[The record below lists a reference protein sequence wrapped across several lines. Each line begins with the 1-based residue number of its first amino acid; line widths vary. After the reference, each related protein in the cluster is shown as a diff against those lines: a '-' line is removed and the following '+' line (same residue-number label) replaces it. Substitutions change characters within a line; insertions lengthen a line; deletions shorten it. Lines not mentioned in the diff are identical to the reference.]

1 MNSAI
6 RTRRSL
12 IGNAIANWGAFL
24 YVAAIGFFL
33 SPIVVNSLG
42 STAYGVWSLLVTV
55 VGYLGLLDFG
65 VRGAVTRYIAHH
77 HAAAD
82 LKSSSLIATAAIVL
96 FGVMGVLAILISCGL
111 GWLAPVAFHIPTELL
126 PEAQTVL
133 VLGGFTIASTLLGA
147 VFGGVVTGLERFD
160 ISAGV
165 EILLTTVRSAAVL
178 AALKLGYGLV
188 ALAWIHLV
196 GSILYG
202 LAMWLIVRRILP
214 GLRFRFRENLAPHVR
229 TILSFSAYLSALHV
243 LGGVI
248 YYTDA
253 LVIAA
258 MLPIGAVGVYVI
270 AGNLTTYARQV
281 SSALSKMF
289 TPRISAMYSAGSDQ
303 IVPTVLSASRAATL
317 VILPIAIT
325 FLLRGKS
332 FIDLWMGPEYGTAS
346 GEVLQVLALV
356 VWSGS
361 ARAVA
366 SAAVIGVNM
375 HRRLVPLAVF
385 EALCNLAL
393 SVALARPLGVVG
405 VAVGTLVPALIVSFL
420 LMPRRLQQIIGMPA
434 RTFIVTAIVL
444 PTVSGL
450 PFAAATFLLDRYFPS
465 TSVLMFFVQ
474 VAAVLPLA
482 FIGAYA
488 ICFSAEE
495 RRALLAAARRRGI
508 RIPGSP
514 PAERA
519 P

>member
-1 MNSAI
+1 MNSAV
-6 RTRRSL
+6 RSRPSL
-12 IGNAIANWGAFL
+12 IGNAFASWGAFL

-42 STAYGVWSLLVTV
+42 TTSYGVWSLLVTV

-82 LKSSSLIATAAIVL
+82 HESSSLIATAAIVL
-96 FGVMGVLAILISCGL
+96 FGAMGVLAILISCGL
-111 GWLAPVAFHIPTELL
+111 SWLAPVAFHIPAELL

-188 ALAWIHLV
+188 ALAWIHLA
-196 GSILYG
+196 GAILYG

-214 GLRFRFRENLAPHVR
+214 GLRFRFREKLAPHVR
-229 TILSFSAYLSALHV
+229 TILSFSAYLSALHM
-243 LGGVI
+243 LGVVI

-253 LVIAA
+253 LVIAT
-258 MLPIGAVGVYVI
+258 MLPIGAVGIYVI

-303 IVPTVLSASRAATL
+303 IVSTVLSASRAATL

-332 FIDLWMGPEYGTAS
+332 FIGLWMGPEYGTPS

-356 VWSGS
+356 VWCGS

-366 SAAVIGVNM
+366 GAAVIGVNM
-375 HRRLVPLAVF
+375 HRRLVPLAAF
-385 EALCNLAL
+385 EALCNIAL
-393 SVALARPLGVVG
+393 SLALARPLGVVG
-405 VAVGTLVPALIVSFL
+405 VAIGTLIPALIVSFL
-420 LMPRRLQQIIGMPA
+420 LVPRQMQQVIGVPA
-434 RTFIVTAIVL
+434 RDYIVNAVVL
-444 PTVSGL
+444 PTVSAL
-450 PFAAATFLLDRYFPS
+450 PFAAGTILLERYFPS

-474 VAAVLPLA
+474 VAAALPLA

-488 ICFSAEE
+488 VCLNAHE
-495 RRALLAAARRRGI
+495 RQALLAALSKRGI
-508 RIPGSP
+508 RIPGSRP
-514 PAERA
+514 QRA